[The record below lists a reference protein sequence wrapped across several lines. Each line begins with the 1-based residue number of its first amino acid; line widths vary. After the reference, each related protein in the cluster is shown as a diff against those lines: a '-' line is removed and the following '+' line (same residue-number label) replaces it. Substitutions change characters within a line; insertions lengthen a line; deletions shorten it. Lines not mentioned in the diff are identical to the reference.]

1 MTALMGIVTTQATSI
16 LRATPQWTARTRSAE
31 PIPTMEPDYDVGR
44 TDRQMKEGGRKDDDG
59 RVQIR
64 RKAIDRFHLEDLRPH
79 RRDDTPAASRSP

>member
-1 MTALMGIVTTQATSI
+1 M
-16 LRATPQWTARTRSAE
+16 
-31 PIPTMEPDYDVGR
+31 GR

-79 RRDDTPAASRSP
+79 RHLYGHLPSSAGQYDPRRIGLHHGYRFS